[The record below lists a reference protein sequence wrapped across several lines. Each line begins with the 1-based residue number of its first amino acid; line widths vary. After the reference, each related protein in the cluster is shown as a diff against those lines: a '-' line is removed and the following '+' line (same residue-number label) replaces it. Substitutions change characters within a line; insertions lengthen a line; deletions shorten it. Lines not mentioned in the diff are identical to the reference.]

1 MQAFTGSL
9 LLFTC
14 LVVGLSLCQ
23 SVEGRTPELRIELPM
38 NSDSEEGRL
47 QEVELT
53 SDDLTEAGVP
63 SPLAAAMGG
72 RVVGYCITI
81 CRFGHCR
88 GICRIP
94 VE

>member
-1 MQAFTGSL
+1 MQTFIGSL

-14 LVVGLSLCQ
+14 LLVGLCGCQ
-23 SVEGRTPELRIELPM
+23 PAEGRKPELRIELPL
-38 NSDSEEGRL
+38 NSASEEGRL

-53 SDDLTEAGVP
+53 SDDLTQAGVP

>member
-1 MQAFTGSL
+1 MQTFTGGL

-14 LVVGLSLCQ
+14 LMAGLSYCQ
-23 SVEGRTPELRIELPM
+23 PVEGSTPELRIELPM
-38 NSDSEEGRL
+38 NSGSAEGRL
-47 QEVELT
+47 QKVELT

-63 SPLAAAMGG
+63 SPLATAMGG

-81 CRFGHCR
+81 CRFGLCR

-94 VE
+94 IE

>member
-1 MQAFTGSL
+1 MQTFTGSL

-14 LVVGLSLCQ
+14 LVVGLSHCQ
-23 SVEGRTPELRIELPM
+23 PAEGMAPELRIELPM
-38 NSDSEEGRL
+38 KNDSEEGRL
-47 QEVELT
+47 QKLELT